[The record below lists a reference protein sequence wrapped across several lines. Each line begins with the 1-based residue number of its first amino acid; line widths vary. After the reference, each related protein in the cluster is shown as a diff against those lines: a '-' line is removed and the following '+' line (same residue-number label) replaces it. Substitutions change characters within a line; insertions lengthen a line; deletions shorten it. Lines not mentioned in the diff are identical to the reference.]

1 MPQKC
6 KFCDHCS
13 EYVAISTFKRHKMNY
28 YDEGTKQWTIMTGK
42 RQDKGRLLDEGQPL
56 AIDFCVDD
64 YDVHD
69 QPS

>member
-1 MPQKC
+1 
-6 KFCDHCS
+6 
-13 EYVAISTFKRHKMNY
+13 
-28 YDEGTKQWTIMTGK
+28 MTGK